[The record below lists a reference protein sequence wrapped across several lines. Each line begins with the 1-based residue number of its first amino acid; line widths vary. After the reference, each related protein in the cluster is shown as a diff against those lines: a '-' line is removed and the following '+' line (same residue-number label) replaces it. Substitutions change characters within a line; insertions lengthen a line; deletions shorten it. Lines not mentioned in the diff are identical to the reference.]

1 MEVNVAEWQV
11 SWEKGVKVS
20 LDIYVTNTQ
29 RLMVINQKRKHII
42 SISIHLQFYSK
53 TGEQWYRDMPLVFI

>member
-1 MEVNVAEWQV
+1 MKVNVAEWQV

-42 SISIHLQFYSK
+42 SISIHL
-53 TGEQWYRDMPLVFI
+53 